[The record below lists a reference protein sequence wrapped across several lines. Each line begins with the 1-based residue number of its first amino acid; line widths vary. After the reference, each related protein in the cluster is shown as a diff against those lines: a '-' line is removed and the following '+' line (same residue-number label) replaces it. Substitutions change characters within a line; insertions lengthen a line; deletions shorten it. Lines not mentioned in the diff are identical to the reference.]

1 VIPLEIGSN
10 TGMMDGALRMLQ
22 PGQGMNLGGP
32 NLASLLLVF
41 HEVVQIED
49 YTLPAFAGKWASG
62 TVNNP
67 VRPRQGLPR
76 IPLIGS
82 NHVREFVDKLHF
94 LESQGRSISM
104 QYCRRGTAKQAT
116 AQTRGATSRSLDSQI
131 FLAPPFAACD
141 ERVTDTM
148 VQEWHVQCRDLALR
162 SKNDTDRCAYFVTC
176 IHNEGSQEK
185 GGFCQ
190 KCEDDARERLD
201 AIARGSLVLS
211 LDEELPHRG
220 HAAIFRGND
229 GTVKIET
236 WKYYCVGEAEC
247 VLAVLVA
254 SGLFVYVSPLFI
266 AQDPNFLY
274 PLIYD
279 HGSIRAALE
288 FVAPHIDWNENI
300 GPVKENVLEQVPL
313 IPGCQP
319 GKFLRKCG
327 NGFCTNL
334 EKYKTGSFQYCSR
347 CNRRKYC
354 SSNCQRD
361 DWVLHKH
368 ECVSSNIS
376 KDAIFQIDNEQQAD
390 GNDAAP
396 LKHEPVLEEGEDCVI
411 HDLISK
417 PQYNAKVGVIGKTTQ
432 DGRVA
437 VTLRDSGNVLSVK
450 TSNLY
455 CIGAFCKKRKKK
467 SRVFECM
474 HGNAVCKK
482 CYLDFTTI
490 NILAKLKYNGQDM
503 TSEAAIE
510 QCQETHFS
518 SCKLEPSDDEDF
530 RTPSAGWPFEC
541 AGMEE
546 YPEQRLILKALLETK
561 SPMSLLATVART
573 AYITYGGAF
582 VDVVLRGSTKLEDVA
597 ECL

>member
-1 VIPLEIGSN
+1 
-10 TGMMDGALRMLQ
+10 
-22 PGQGMNLGGP
+22 
-32 NLASLLLVF
+32 
-41 HEVVQIED
+41 
-49 YTLPAFAGKWASG
+49 
-62 TVNNP
+62 
-67 VRPRQGLPR
+67 
-76 IPLIGS
+76 
-82 NHVREFVDKLHF
+82 
-94 LESQGRSISM
+94 
-104 QYCRRGTAKQAT
+104 
-116 AQTRGATSRSLDSQI
+116 
-131 FLAPPFAACD
+131 
-141 ERVTDTM
+141 
-148 VQEWHVQCRDLALR
+148 
-162 SKNDTDRCAYFVTC
+162 
-176 IHNEGSQEK
+176 
-185 GGFCQ
+185 
-190 KCEDDARERLD
+190 
-201 AIARGSLVLS
+201 
-211 LDEELPHRG
+211 
-220 HAAIFRGND
+220 
-229 GTVKIET
+229 
-236 WKYYCVGEAEC
+236 
-247 VLAVLVA
+247 
-254 SGLFVYVSPLFI
+254 VYVSPLFI

-334 EKYKTGSFQYCSR
+334 EKYKTGSFFLYCSR